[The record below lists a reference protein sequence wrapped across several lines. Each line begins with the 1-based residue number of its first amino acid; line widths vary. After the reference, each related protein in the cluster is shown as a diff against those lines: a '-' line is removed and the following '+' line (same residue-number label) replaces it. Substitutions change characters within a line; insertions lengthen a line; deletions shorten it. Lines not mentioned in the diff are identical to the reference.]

1 MPPTTDTPAPTDV
14 VTHTRDAAEV
24 RGRDMGPSGSHAR
37 AMTPLDALS
46 LRLAALAGV
55 LAAGLTLAL
64 AHLVAGLVSPG
75 SAPVV
80 AVGDAFVDVVPAW
93 LKDLAIATFGVNDK
107 TALLVGMGLVLA
119 VLAALAGVLALRN
132 RAAGSAAVLAL
143 GTLGAVAAATRPDAP
158 ALAVAPSLVGTA
170 AGILAL
176 RMLVDRID
184 GRRAASARPAPTSG
198 ADRRSFLTA
207 AVVVTVTAAVAVAA
221 GSVAGGVSR
230 TARAAR
236 DLLRLPRPARTAPPV
251 PPGARSTTSGVVDV
265 ITPNS
270 EFYRIDT
277 ALTVPQVDPS
287 TWELRV
293 SGLVEQE
300 VTLTFEALLAEDL
313 VEAYVT
319 LACVSNP
326 VGGDL
331 IGNALWLGLPV
342 REVLARARPLAGAD
356 MVLSRSVDGFT
367 ASTPLGVLT
376 DDRDAL
382 LAVGMNGEPLPLA
395 HGFPVR
401 LVVPGLYGY
410 VSATKWVTE
419 LRVTRFADEEAYWTQ
434 RGWSALGPVKTSS
447 RIEVPRRGAQ
457 VDAGPVAVGG
467 TAWAQHTGI
476 SAVEVQVDDGPWS
489 TATLGDE
496 ISVDTWRQWSWTWDA
511 EPGEHVLRVRASD
524 ATGETQTSQA
534 ADVIPD
540 GATGWHEVTVD
551 VRERG

>member
-447 RIEVPRRGAQ
+447 RIEVPRRGTQ

-476 SAVEVQVDDGPWS
+476 SDVEVQVDDGPWS
-489 TATLGDE
+489 AATLGEE
-496 ISVDTWRQWSWTWDA
+496 ISIDTWRQWSWTWDA

>member
-14 VTHTRDAAEV
+14 VTHTGDAAEV

-37 AMTPLDALS
+37 AMTPLDAPS

-55 LAAGLTLAL
+55 LAAGLTLAV
-64 AHLVAGLVSPG
+64 AHFVAALVSPG

-107 TALLVGMGLVLA
+107 TALLVGMGIVLA
-119 VLAALAGVLALRN
+119 GLAALAGMLALRHP
-132 RAAGSAAVLAL
+132 AAGSAAVLAL
-143 GTLGAVAAATRPDAP
+143 GAVGAVAAATRPDAP
-158 ALAVAPSLVGTA
+158 ALAVAPSLAGTA

-176 RMLVDRID
+176 RMLVDRVDD
-184 GRRAASARPAPTSG
+184 GRAAASRSVPARG
-198 ADRRSFLTA
+198 ADRRSFLHA
-207 AVVVTVTAAVAVAA
+207 AVVVTVTAAVTVAA

-230 TARAAR
+230 AARAAR
-236 DLLRLPRPARTAPPV
+236 DVLRLPRPARTAPPV
-251 PPGARSTTSGVVDV
+251 PPGAQSTTPGVVDV

-277 ALTVPQVDPS
+277 ALTVPQVDPY

-293 SGLVEQE
+293 SGLVERE
-300 VTLTFEALLAEDL
+300 VTLTFEELLADDL

-331 IGNALWLGLPV
+331 IGNARWLGLPV

-447 RIEVPRRGAQ
+447 RIEVPRRGTQ

-476 SAVEVQVDDGPWS
+476 SDVEVQVDDGPWS
-489 TATLGDE
+489 AATLGEE
-496 ISVDTWRQWSWTWDA
+496 ISIDTWRQWSWTWDA

-524 ATGETQTSQA
+524 ASGETQTSQV

-540 GATGWHEVTVD
+540 GATGWHEVTVN
-551 VRERG
+551 VRARG

>member
-457 VDAGPVAVGG
+457 VDAGPVAVGV
-467 TAWAQHTGI
+467 TAWAPHTGI

>member
-14 VTHTRDAAEV
+14 VTHTGDAAEV

-37 AMTPLDALS
+37 AMTPLDAPS

-447 RIEVPRRGAQ
+447 RIEVPRRGTQ

-476 SAVEVQVDDGPWS
+476 SDVEVQVDDGPWS
-489 TATLGDE
+489 AATLGEE
-496 ISVDTWRQWSWTWDA
+496 ISIDTWRQWSWTWDA